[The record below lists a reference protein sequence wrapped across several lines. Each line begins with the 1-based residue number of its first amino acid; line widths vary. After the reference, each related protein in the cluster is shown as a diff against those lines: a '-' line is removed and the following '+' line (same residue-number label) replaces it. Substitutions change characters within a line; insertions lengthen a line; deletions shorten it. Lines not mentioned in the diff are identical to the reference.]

1 MDRLAA
7 VRFNSAG
14 KYYYFSTDL
23 DVKKGDKVVVETVRG
38 LELGEIITD
47 LADLS
52 EFKLDR
58 ELNVLRIE
66 QTLKYIISIRLKQ
79 RNHMKSAKKSLRKQ
93 TLICI

>member
-38 LELGEIITD
+38 LEMGEIITD

-52 EFKLDR
+52 EFKLDN
-58 ELNVLRIE
+58 ELKMLRIE
-66 QTLKYIISIRLKQ
+66 QTLKYIISIKSRHKNHLK
-79 RNHMKSAKKSLRKQ
+79 SVKKSLRKQ
-93 TLICI
+93 TLTCI

>member
-38 LELGEIITD
+38 LELGEIITEI
-47 LADLS
+47 ADL
-52 EFKLDR
+52 
-58 ELNVLRIE
+58 
-66 QTLKYIISIRLKQ
+66 
-79 RNHMKSAKKSLRKQ
+79 
-93 TLICI
+93 